1 MENKAFLDA
10 ILGLVSIE
18 SIARVDVT
26 PEAPYGK
33 GPAKALDYVMKLCE
47 TLGIRTVN
55 LGGKVAWAEIGQG
68 EEIVAAAGPTTPAA
82 SFAATGSTAGAWPT
96 TRGPRWQPSLP

>member
-26 PEAPYGK
+26 PEAPYGE

-68 EEIVAAAGPTTPAA
+68 EEIVGVLGHLDTVPAGSGWAHNR
-82 SFAATGSTAGAWPT
+82 SEE
-96 TRGPRWQPSLP
+96 RR